1 MRGGDK
7 NTFDCLFLVFKDVII
22 AGSYAPNI
30 CPPNHNQTAPS
41 AMQRSQFW
49 RGFQVANC

>member
-22 AGSYAPNI
+22 AGSYAPTI

-49 RGFQVANC
+49 RGDSK

>member
-22 AGSYAPNI
+22 AGSYAPHI
-30 CPPNHNQTAPS
+30 YPPNLTITRLLRQPCKE
-41 AMQRSQFW
+41 
-49 RGFQVANC
+49 ANFGVDSK